1 MSLPENRF
9 DYSTLDSVTADFLK
23 SKEISMSKIVG
34 QAYTEIGR
42 ELSEAREALAQHG
55 YGCFE
60 EWYTT
65 LGFKKDQVY
74 RWIGRHEL
82 IVANCEKR
90 ELIEQLPVSLAYE
103 LSRPSANPDAVKAVL
118 DGEIHTHK
126 EFKELEKSLKAAEK
140 AAAES
145 EQRAQ
150 QAEAERARA
159 IQQHTK
165 QQEKLQAHIAELE
178 KRKGRS
184 PEDEAR
190 LQQLSQSNVELTQT
204 IHKLQDELLER
215 NTAMEKRSHDLRK
228 MKESLSKTSAYIVV
242 DLSTALMHFRS
253 IHDQR
258 EAIEVAERFWIELD
272 ETIAKKR
279 SEWQELMEN
288 NISES
293 EESHNERRTIGT
305 VRGRQ
310 AVVIDADTLPG
321 DDG

>member
-178 KRKGRS
+178 IRKTMS
-184 PEDEAR
+184 LEDKE
-190 LQQLSQSNVELTQT
+190 
-204 IHKLQDELLER
+204 KLQKLTEENISLNRSIEQIREEYDAKVNKLENDR
-215 NTAMEKRSHDLRK
+215 HAVRK
-228 MKESLSKTSAYIVV
+228 LKESFKNILVTINFEHSQAEYYLL
-242 DLSTALMHFRS
+242 DLMGLKEAH
-253 IHDQR
+253 
-258 EAIEVAERFWIELD
+258 EAIKNFVDRFDEEVLPRIEQWRRVT
-272 ETIAKKR
+272 EAKIEQGGSEDVKPSNSAR
-279 SEWQELMEN
+279 SRV
-288 NISES
+288 IIDVDPS
-293 EESHNERRTIGT
+293 EES
-305 VRGRQ
+305 
-310 AVVIDADTLPG
+310 AD
-321 DDG
+321 

>member
-1 MSLPENRF
+1 MTQLTLSTDLQVITAEINSYKQIAGQSVFEIGKRLKHVKENDLAHGDWERWCREEIEMTPQHANRF
-9 DYSTLDSVTADFLK
+9 VKVFEELGANRTSGFDLVGVKALYEIATLPSEEREREHILK
-23 SKEISMSKIVG
+23 SGAIK
-34 QAYTEIGR
+34 T
-42 ELSEAREALAQHG
+42 
-55 YGCFE
+55 
-60 EWYTT
+60 
-65 LGFKKDQVY
+65 
-74 RWIGRHEL
+74 
-82 IVANCEKR
+82 
-90 ELIEQLPVSLAYE
+90 
-103 LSRPSANPDAVKAVL
+103 PDDMTV
-118 DGEIHTHK
+118 
-126 EFKELEKSLKAAEK
+126 KELREVKKALKEAE
-140 AAAES
+140 
-145 EQRAQ
+145 
-150 QAEAERARA
+150 ERARQA
-159 IQQHTK
+159 EMDRQAAVAQKFTLAK
-165 QQEKLQAHIAELE
+165 QIEDLE
-178 KRKGRS
+178 KKKGRS

-190 LQQLSQSNVELTQT
+190 LQELSQSNVDLTQT
-204 IHKLQDELLER
+204 IHKLQDELHER

-321 DDG
+321 GDG

>member
-1 MSLPENRF
+1 MTQLALSTDLQVITAEINSYKQIAGQSVFEIGKRLKHVKDSDLAHGQWETWLESIDFVPRTAQRMIQAYEQFSNTTTSSLLETSKIFEMLSLPESIDR
-9 DYSTLDSVTADFLK
+9 
-23 SKEISMSKIVG
+23 
-34 QAYTEIGR
+34 TE
-42 ELSEAREALAQHG
+42 
-55 YGCFE
+55 F
-60 EWYTT
+60 
-65 LGFKKDQVY
+65 
-74 RWIGRHEL
+74 
-82 IVANCEKR
+82 
-90 ELIEQLPVSLAYE
+90 IEQEHTVPSTGESKKVDDMTVKELREVKKALKEAEERARQAEMDRQAAVAQKFTLAKQIE
-103 LSRPSANPDAVKAVL
+103 
-118 DGEIHTHK
+118 
-126 EFKELEKSLKAAEK
+126 ELEKK
-140 AAAES
+140 
-145 EQRAQ
+145 
-150 QAEAERARA
+150 
-159 IQQHTK
+159 
-165 QQEKLQAHIAELE
+165 
-178 KRKGRS
+178 KGRS
-184 PEDEAR
+184 AEDEAR

-293 EESHNERRTIGT
+293 EESRNERRTIGT

-310 AVVIDADTLPG
+310 AVIIDADTLPEG
-321 DDG
+321 DG

>member
-1 MSLPENRF
+1 MTQLALSTDLQVITAEINSYKQIAGQSVFEIGKRLKHVKDNDLVHGQWVAWLESIDIDRTTSARMIQAYEQFSNVATSQHLPTGKIFELLSLPESIDR
-9 DYSTLDSVTADFLK
+9 
-23 SKEISMSKIVG
+23 
-34 QAYTEIGR
+34 
-42 ELSEAREALAQHG
+42 SE
-55 YGCFE
+55 F
-60 EWYTT
+60 
-65 LGFKKDQVY
+65 
-74 RWIGRHEL
+74 
-82 IVANCEKR
+82 
-90 ELIEQLPVSLAYE
+90 IEQEHTV
-103 LSRPSANPDAVKAVL
+103 PST
-118 DGEIHTHK
+118 GESKKVDDMTV
-126 EFKELEKSLKAAEK
+126 KELREVKKALKEAE
-140 AAAES
+140 
-145 EQRAQ
+145 
-150 QAEAERARA
+150 ERARQAEMDKQAA
-159 IQQHTK
+159 IAQKFTLAK
-165 QQEKLQAHIAELE
+165 QIEDLE
-178 KRKGRS
+178 KKKGRS

-190 LQQLSQSNVELTQT
+190 LQELSQSNVDLTQT

-272 ETIAKKR
+272 ATIAKKR

-321 DDG
+321 GDG